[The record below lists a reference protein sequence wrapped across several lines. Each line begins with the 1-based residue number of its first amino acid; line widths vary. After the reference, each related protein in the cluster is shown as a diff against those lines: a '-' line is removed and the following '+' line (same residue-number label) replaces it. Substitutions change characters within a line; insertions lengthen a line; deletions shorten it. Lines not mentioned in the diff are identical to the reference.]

1 MLRKFMAIVGAI
13 ILVTLLC
20 SACSPEIAQTIP
32 TTTITATPDP
42 CSKANISSG
51 IQRIS
56 ELMQEFDDITFVASL
71 APKEQLSDLIL
82 NLQDVRRRT
91 DVNNPPVCVAKLQST
106 AVNYMNEVI
115 LFLAHYMGG
124 TDVSQINLERN
135 NSQSLRN
142 AYEEEYAHMTGATY
156 ISPTPLPT
164 NQIAEIQVTD
174 TPSPTQTAT
183 PNVESPTE
191 TEATEVIVTN
201 PGPSAINLHNY
212 PDVNARLV
220 GFLNPEENA
229 QAIAR
234 TNTGDWILITYSKAM
249 GGSGW
254 VLAKLIQTDHSV
266 ELLPISGQTATPK
279 P

>member
-1 MLRKFMAIVGAI
+1 
-13 ILVTLLC
+13 
-20 SACSPEIAQTIP
+20 
-32 TTTITATPDP
+32 
-42 CSKANISSG
+42 
-51 IQRIS
+51 
-56 ELMQEFDDITFVASL
+56 
-71 APKEQLSDLIL
+71 
-82 NLQDVRRRT
+82 
-91 DVNNPPVCVAKLQST
+91 
-106 AVNYMNEVI
+106 MNEVI

-164 NQIAEIQVTD
+164 NQIAEIQATD

-183 PNVESPTE
+183 PNNESPTE

-201 PGPSAINLHNY
+201 PGPSAVNLHNF

-234 TNTGDWILITYSKAM
+234 TNTGDWILIAYSKAM